1 MVEQMRDLISSY
13 GDSDSSV
20 ATSTWAPAVD
30 IHEDQHQ
37 YIIEADLP
45 GVKQDNIEVYM
56 DNGCLSIKGERKE
69 EKKVEKGNYART
81 ERIQGTFCRRFMLP
95 DTADTENINA
105 SFEDGVLK
113 LRIPKAEVAKPRKI
127 AINTNNGKN
136 IDLQHKTQ

>member
-1 MVEQMRDLISSY
+1 
-13 GDSDSSV
+13 
-20 ATSTWAPAVD
+20 
-30 IHEDQHQ
+30 EDQHQ